1 MIEIVHSLIF
11 AAGLSEATSQML
23 GGKGGK
29 KAKAKASTSEAE
41 PTTCQDASSSD
52 SQSTTSIKVFLDF
65 KRYIYDPKKKMI
77 QK

>member
-1 MIEIVHSLIF
+1 MIF

-29 KAKAKASTSEAE
+29 KAKAKASEVE

-52 SQSTTSIKVFLDF
+52 SQSTTSTKVFLDF